1 MECAVIAYVFSNHR
15 LKNRANCGIIGCKSM
30 RFCTKSGDTMKTIK
44 VVAAVICDSFQ
55 RKTRIFAT
63 ARGYGA
69 FKDQWEFPG
78 GKIEPGET
86 PQQALARE
94 IWEELDTTI
103 RIGELIETVEYD
115 YPDFHLS
122 MDCFW
127 CTVIEGNL
135 VLLEAQEARWLTKQ
149 ELGSVKWLPAGLG
162 LIDRIREQMC

>member
-1 MECAVIAYVFSNHR
+1 M
-15 LKNRANCGIIGCKSM
+15 
-30 RFCTKSGDTMKTIK
+30 GDTMKTIK

-55 RKTRIFAT
+55 NKTRIFAT

-69 FKDQWEFPG
+69 FKGQWEFPG
-78 GKIEPGET
+78 GKTEPGET

-94 IWEELDTTI
+94 IREELDTTI

-127 CTVIEGNL
+127 CEVIEGNL

-149 ELGSVKWLPAGLG
+149 ELDSVKWLPADLG
-162 LIDRIREQMC
+162 LIDRIREQMRESSEPE